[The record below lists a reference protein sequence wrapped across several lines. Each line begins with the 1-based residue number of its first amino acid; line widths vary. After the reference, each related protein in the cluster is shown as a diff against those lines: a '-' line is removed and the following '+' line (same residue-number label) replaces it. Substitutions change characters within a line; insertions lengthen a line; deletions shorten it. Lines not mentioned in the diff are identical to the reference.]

1 VRADRAVRPAAT
13 EERRAG
19 VKSFTEAL
27 QRFQPVGSALSLAS
41 AVADANGEPAMMK
54 TLITTT
60 VLTLGL
66 GFLSTPSFAST
77 YIVNGRAASPA
88 EAQVLAASGVQQ
100 GAWVVNGYGIAPAE
114 RTSFTAP
121 PAKESGGKK
130 CYYVLDVL
138 LCD

>member
-1 VRADRAVRPAAT
+1 
-13 EERRAG
+13 
-19 VKSFTEAL
+19 
-27 QRFQPVGSALSLAS
+27 
-41 AVADANGEPAMMK
+41 MMK
-54 TLITTT
+54 ALITTT

-66 GFLSTPSFAST
+66 SFFSIPSFASN
-77 YIVNGRAASPA
+77 YVVNGRAASPA

-114 RTSFTAP
+114 RASFTAP
-121 PAKESGGKK
+121 AAKEVSGQQ